1 MRLQSDGRYLAFE
14 SISALMQ
21 CMEINEME
29 LRQKVKDLVENK
41 YNDKV
46 KDIK

>member
-1 MRLQSDGRYLAFE
+1 
-14 SISALMQ
+14 MQ